1 MFLFER
7 LVEHFF
13 GIIAFIRGDIQAA
26 CEGKIG
32 NYNYE
37 LNTLYN
43 LTGSIGQSI
52 TDKNGN
58 TYYYVVCHVSSLS
71 QCEFVYDTTPAIC
84 QKDSR
89 TPPQY
94 HGLGTLSQ
102 TNWTALEPGKED
114 KGFHLWWTTGG
125 EPSPPPARQSDV
137 IYNCVKGSGTGAI
150 EFVEEDPVHFYT
162 FAWTSQH
169 VCPVKSGDGGGGS
182 DDGGISGGWIFI
194 IIMIGVAFL
203 YFVIGLLVKKFAFGA
218 EGIDII
224 PNVTFWKALPGLV
237 VDGHKFV
244 FGSCLRV
251 VNRGGYSDM

>member
-1 MFLFER
+1 MKKLLIFLV
-7 LVEHFF
+7 LISISV
-13 GIIAFIRGDIQAA
+13 IIRGDIQPA
-26 CEGKIG
+26 CEGKIDK
-32 NYNYE
+32 YQYE

-43 LTGSIGQSI
+43 ISGANGQTI

-58 TYYYVVCHVSSLS
+58 TYYYSVCHVYPLS

-102 TNWTALEPGKED
+102 TNWTAIEAGKED

-137 IYNCVKGSGTGAI
+137 IYNCLKGSGTGTL

-162 FAWTSQH
+162 FAWTSQY
-169 VCPVKSGDGGGGS
+169 VCPTKKGGDGGGG
-182 DDGGISGGWIFI
+182 DDDSGISGGWIFI
-194 IIMIGVAFL
+194 FIILGIFFL

-251 VNRGGYSDM
+251 FKKGGYNEM